1 MIDVGRPIGCYE
13 YATNYLLPP
22 SALADMP
29 LTAVPFSAV
38 LEAILMPLNLNG
50 NTILCEDLPP
60 TSAANLNKIQLK

>member
-1 MIDVGRPIGCYE
+1 MIDITRSIRFYE

-38 LEAILMPLNLNG
+38 LEAILVPLNLNG